1 MVVLENLM
9 VLKRGFRMFQG
20 AYINLQPKRTMTI
33 TIIRTITKKK
43 KKQEG
48 RGEKRE
54 RDRVEKKIDGIK

>member
-1 MVVLENLM
+1 
-9 VLKRGFRMFQG
+9 MFQG

-43 KKQEG
+43 QEG
-48 RGEKRE
+48 RGVKRE

>member
-1 MVVLENLM
+1 M
-9 VLKRGFRMFQG
+9 VLKRGLRMFQG
-20 AYINLQPKRTMTI
+20 AYINLQPKRTMTM
-33 TIIRTITKKK
+33 TIIRTITKK

>member
-9 VLKRGFRMFQG
+9 ALKRGFRMFQG

-43 KKQEG
+43 TRREGCKK
-48 RGEKRE
+48 RTR
-54 RDRVEKKIDGIK
+54 

>member
-1 MVVLENLM
+1 VVLENLM

-43 KKQEG
+43 QEG
-48 RGEKRE
+48 RGAKRE

>member
-1 MVVLENLM
+1 M

-20 AYINLQPKRTMTI
+20 AYINLQPKRTMTM
-33 TIIRTITKKK
+33 TIIRTITKK

>member
-1 MVVLENLM
+1 VVLENLM

-20 AYINLQPKRTMTI
+20 AYINLQPKRTMTM
-33 TIIRTITKKK
+33 TIIRTITKK

>member
-9 VLKRGFRMFQG
+9 ALKRGFRMFQG

-43 KKQEG
+43 TRREG
-48 RGEKRE
+48 CKE
-54 RDRVEKKIDGIK
+54 RTR

>member
-9 VLKRGFRMFQG
+9 ALKRGFRMFQG

-43 KKQEG
+43 NKKG
-48 RGEKRE
+48 GMKRE
-54 RDRVEKKIDGIK
+54 NEIE

>member
-9 VLKRGFRMFQG
+9 ALKRGFRMFQG

-43 KKQEG
+43 QEG
-48 RGEKRE
+48 RGAKRE